1 MALFRLNQLERLK
14 RDYTDGLVDI
24 EAVAADT
31 AKISIMRYNERTGER
46 VENRSEEV
54 NISDIDEAI
63 ADAQDKLTML
73 GQLKTVVT
81 NALDNYTG

>member
-46 VENRSEEV
+46 VANRSEEV

-63 ADAQDKLTML
+63 ADAQDKLAML
-73 GQLKTVVT
+73 GQLKTVVQS
-81 NALDNYTG
+81 ALNSYEA

>member
-24 EAVAADT
+24 DAVAADT

-46 VENRSEEV
+46 VANHSEEV

-63 ADAQDKLTML
+63 ADAQDKLVML
-73 GQLKTVVT
+73 NQLKNVVQT
-81 NALDNYTG
+81 ALDNYS